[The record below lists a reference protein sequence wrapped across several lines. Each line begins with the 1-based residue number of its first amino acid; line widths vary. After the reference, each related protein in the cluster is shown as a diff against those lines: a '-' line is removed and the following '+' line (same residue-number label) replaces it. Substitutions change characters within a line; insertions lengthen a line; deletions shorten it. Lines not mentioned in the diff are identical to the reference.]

1 MVASPRIHE
10 IGVKDMGDNPRVVR
24 VTNQEELDAALAKP
38 PSDDVVIQID
48 SDPGGYMPIYIFVM
62 DSRGHAVEARGESRV
77 VVSDEARVTA
87 RGHSQ
92 VEAHDDAWVYAT
104 DFSRVA
110 WRDSSSGK
118 CGYYARGQAW
128 DMATVETHSLCP
140 FYAFDSTEVTAR
152 GTARVC
158 ADGAASVT
166 ARDQSV
172 VEMRDDV
179 DVTAYDQ
186 SVVYC
191 EGGEVYAHGHATV
204 YVDKDA
210 CGPSVEG
217 EVTVVVHDFK
227 GGTPVMGGALV
238 ISA

>member
-1 MVASPRIHE
+1 MS
-10 IGVKDMGDNPRVVR
+10 GDKVIR

-48 SDPGGYMPIYIFVM
+48 SDPGGYMPIYVFVM
-62 DSRGHAVEARGESRV
+62 DSRGHAVEACGESRV
-77 VVSDEARVTA
+77 IVSDTARVTA
-87 RGHSQ
+87 RGRSQ
-92 VEAHDDAWVYAT
+92 VEAHDNACVYAT
-104 DFSRVA
+104 DFSRVT
-110 WRDSSSGK
+110 WRDSSEGK

-140 FYAFDSTEVTAR
+140 FYAFDSAEVTAR

-166 ARDQSV
+166 AYDQSV

-210 CGPSVEG
+210 YGPSVEG
-217 EVTVVVHDFK
+217 EATVVVHDFK
-227 GGTPVMGGALV
+227 GGTPVMGGAIV
-238 ISA
+238 VPA